1 MKRVLLGILAAALL
15 ATGCS
20 SLFGG
25 GTYALEV
32 QLDRSFNLF
41 PGSPVRVLG
50 VKVGVITDIGVREG
64 DDFVTAT
71 VQISDETR
79 LIPADGTAVIVT
91 ESLLGERFIQLEPFE
106 QGDDPAPTTGHV
118 IPIARTSVP
127 AEFDEVLEGL
137 NEFVGGL
144 NPEDVSRFFSN
155 LAAVLEGNGERIGG
169 TVEQARVAINVL
181 QEHDDELVN
190 LASRLADL
198 NETLGTR
205 DEAIGDII
213 EDWNT
218 VASTIVNE
226 RGDLDQA
233 LAGLARFSDVMAELL
248 EEHRPGLED
257 DIETV
262 TRVGRTAVRNLGQLE
277 RAAVY
282 TAELFRHAERVVTR
296 EPNYWLPLLNAVG
309 SLATTPV
316 ESISGSLVRRIAA
329 NCEALAL
336 PGCDALLDSLG
347 GVCIPIISA
356 CDEAAAQ
363 MSAAE
368 VLLQIREFSPDL
380 FDRVLDV
387 NALNDLGD
395 GVLRELLGGGGE

>member
-20 SLFGG
+20 SLFGN
-25 GTYALEV
+25 GTYAIEV

-41 PGSPVRVLG
+41 PGSPVRILG

-71 VQISDETR
+71 VQIGDETR
-79 LIPADGTAVIVT
+79 LIPADGTAVVVT
-91 ESLLGERFIQLEPFE
+91 ESLLGERFIQLEPYAA
-106 QGDDPAPTTGHV
+106 GDEPAPTTGHV
-118 IPIARTSVP
+118 IPIAQTSVP

-137 NEFVGGL
+137 NDFVGGL
-144 NPEDVSRFFSN
+144 NPQDVARFFSN
-155 LAAVLEGNGERIGG
+155 LAAVLEGNGERIGS
-169 TVEQARVAINVL
+169 TVEQARTAINVL
-181 QEHDDELVN
+181 QEHDDELVG
-190 LASRLADL
+190 LAGRLADL

-205 DEAIGDII
+205 DQALGDII

-218 VASTIVNE
+218 VASTIVAE

-296 EPNYWLPLLNAVG
+296 DPNYWLPLLNAAG

-316 ESISGSLVRRIAA
+316 ESISESLLRRIGV
-329 NCEALAL
+329 NCEELAL
-336 PGCDALLDSLG
+336 PGCDALLEALD
-347 GVCIPIISA
+347 GVCIPIISV
-356 CDEAAAQ
+356 CEEAATQ

-368 VLLQIREFSPDL
+368 ALLEIQEFSPDL
-380 FDRVLDV
+380 LDRILEV
-387 NALNDLGD
+387 NGLNELGD
-395 GVLRELLGGGGE
+395 GVLRDLLGGDAQ